1 MTLVEDFG
9 DSYSSS
15 RNIQAREKST
25 FFLVFL
31 FDFLAL
37 AIAYKLTLWAAMNIF
52 GEGLPASM
60 DGMEHVIRLRAVIY
74 SCISIAV
81 LFFLHANDHYSRRIP
96 WWTQL
101 QHIARI
107 LCFGS
112 LLDIFSNYGF
122 DLKYPGML
130 IAGTWL
136 TALLLL
142 VAGRLVLNKIRC
154 RSASWTLPAVII
166 AGSDMATDS
175 LYALA
180 ADAGLG
186 LSVRAILLR
195 DKDAASFDR
204 EELPAGYRDIDILP
218 DAEMHENYILRHPH
232 HFYIVCLESFPDD
245 RRDRIVKLLR
255 DCGIQ
260 FSLMPAISRT
270 SMYQTRPR
278 YLFGNDVMLL
288 DPINGTTAG
297 YYKFMKR
304 AIDIT
309 GASVALVIFAVP
321 MLIVAIMLKLEGQGG
336 TPIYAGPRVGQD
348 GRLFRCYKFR
358 TMEPGTD
365 HLLHNYL
372 ATNPEAK
379 AYWDRYFKLPNDPRV
394 QTRTARFIRKA
405 SIDELPQFWNV
416 LKGDMSLVGPR
427 PILEN
432 EIAAYGD
439 RIDEYISVRPGITGL
454 WQASGRAGTSFQR
467 RVVWDSWYV
476 RNWSIWG
483 DIVIILKTIQAV
495 LSRSGA
501 S

>member
-1 MTLVEDFG
+1 MTFAENTD
-9 DSYSSS
+9 DSYSLPL
-15 RNIQAREKST
+15 RTPAGGKST

-37 AIAYKLTLWAAMNIF
+37 MAAYKFTLWMAVNVLDI
-52 GEGLPASM
+52 GLPSRLNGLDLAA
-60 DGMEHVIRLRAVIY
+60 RLRPILY
-74 SCISIAV
+74 FCISFAA
-81 LFFLHANDHYSRRIP
+81 LFFLYANEHYSRCVP

-101 QHIARI
+101 QQISKI
-107 LCFGS
+107 LCFGA
-112 LLDIFSNYGF
+112 LLDIFANYGF
-122 DLKYPGML
+122 GLNYPGAL
-130 IAGTWL
+130 IAANW
-136 TALLLL
+136 L
-142 VAGRLVLNKIRC
+142 VALFLIVVARVFFNAFKC

-195 DKDAASFDR
+195 DKEAAKFDR

-218 DAEMHENYILRHPH
+218 DPDRHEDFILRHPQF
-232 HFYIVCLESFPDD
+232 FYIVCLDSFRDD
-245 RRDRIVKLLR
+245 RRDRLIKLLR
-255 DCGIQ
+255 DCGIRY
-260 FSLMPAISRT
+260 SLMPAVPRT
-270 SMYQTRPR
+270 SIYQTRPR
-278 YLFGNDVMLL
+278 YLFGNDIMLL
-288 DPINGTTAG
+288 DPVDSATTSF
-297 YYKFMKR
+297 YRFMKR
-304 AIDIT
+304 LIDIS
-309 GASVALVIFAVP
+309 GAAIALAIFAVP

-336 TPIYAGPRVGQD
+336 TPIYAGLRVGHN
-348 GRLFRCYKFR
+348 GCLFRCYKFR

-365 HLLHNYL
+365 HLLHDYL
-372 ATNPEAK
+372 SKNPEAK

-394 QTRTARFIRKA
+394 QTRTSRFIRKA
-405 SIDELPQFWNV
+405 SIDELPQLWNV

-432 EIAAYGD
+432 EISAYGD
-439 RIDEYISVRPGITGL
+439 CIEEYISVRPGITGL

-476 RNWSIWG
+476 RNWSLWG
-483 DIVIILKTIQAV
+483 DIVIILKTVQAV